1 MKNIQDIKEIVGG
14 IVFMVIVVI
23 AMALFCMATPNQL
36 SGEADLNE
44 AALREVE
51 EEEAESGEYAAPQV
65 KKQTRAES
73 IAAEYKNGD
82 LVFAGAN
89 MEDFGNKVVVS
100 LTFARK

>member
-1 MKNIQDIKEIVGG
+1 MKTIQDIKEIVGS
-14 IVFMVIVVI
+14 IVFMALVII

-51 EEEAESGEYAAPQV
+51 EDEELEEYAEPQV
-65 KKQTRAES
+65 KKQTRAET

-89 MEDFGNKVVVS
+89 MEDFGHKVVVS